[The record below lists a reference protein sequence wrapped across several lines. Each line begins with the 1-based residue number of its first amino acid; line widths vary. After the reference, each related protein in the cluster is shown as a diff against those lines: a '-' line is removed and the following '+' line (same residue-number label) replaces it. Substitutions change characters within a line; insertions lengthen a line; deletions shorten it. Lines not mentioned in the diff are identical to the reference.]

1 MLHKNGE
8 VGLNILNKLIHS
20 NDHACHDCKR
30 YWSIIYGMVQ
40 VGLWE
45 DYKTHPY
52 NRYCECFTCTFDRSK
67 AEFAKKSG

>member
-8 VGLNILNKLIHS
+8 VGLKILNQLINS
-20 NDHACHDCKR
+20 NDACHDCKV
-30 YWSIIYGMVQ
+30 YWYVIYMLVQ

-52 NRYCECFTCTFDRSK
+52 NKYCECLSCTSDRI
-67 AEFAKKSG
+67 EM